1 MRSYQRKRA
10 EGKSHRMAV
19 RALANG
25 WVRIIYAVWSQ
36 HARYETAIFEAAQL
50 AHHQRAA

>member
-1 MRSYQRKRA
+1 VA
-10 EGKSHRMAV
+10 L

-25 WVRIIYAVWSQ
+25 WVRIIFAVWAH